1 MEFALYIF
9 EAAKF
14 RGNKTKLV
22 SPLDEAP
29 SVAVTS
35 SRRTDRHPKL
45 KMIVDKLFAFHF
57 NPLLLS

>member
-1 MEFALYIF
+1 MEFALYSF

-29 SVAVTS
+29 SVAE
-35 SRRTDRHPKL
+35 L
-45 KMIVDKLFAFHF
+45 L
-57 NPLLLS
+57 PLGGLIIIQN